1 MEITKHAYWS
11 YIQFN
16 NIYKINKSSDK
27 KTKVNIYLVRKN
39 GIEKEAKITEI
50 MKYKEVSPHAERFSD
65 SIYLG
70 EVVRWVRIE
79 DP

>member
-1 MEITKHAYWS
+1 METTTYAYWS
-11 YIQFN
+11 YKQFN
-16 NIYKINKSSDK
+16 NIYQINKNRGR

-39 GIEKEAKITEI
+39 GIEKEARITEI

-70 EVVRWVRIE
+70 EVVRWIRIE

>member
-1 MEITKHAYWS
+1 METTTNAYWS
-11 YIQFN
+11 YKQFN
-16 NIYKINKSSDK
+16 NIYQINKNRDR

-39 GIEKEAKITEI
+39 GIEKEARITEI

-70 EVVRWVRIE
+70 EVVRWIRIE

>member
-1 MEITKHAYWS
+1 METTKYAYWS
-11 YIQFN
+11 YEQFN
-16 NIYKINKSSDK
+16 NIYQINKNRDR

-50 MKYKEVSPHAERFSD
+50 MKHKEVLPHAERFSD

-70 EVVRWVRIE
+70 EVVRWVRTE